1 MIFENFYD
9 TKKIQKITKNRRLQ
23 SLRLFF
29 LQKRLDFYVI
39 HVIII
44 T

>member
-1 MIFENFYD
+1 MIFESKYD
-9 TKKIQKITKNRRLQ
+9 TKMIRKTTKNRRLRDM
-23 SLRLFF
+23 RLFF